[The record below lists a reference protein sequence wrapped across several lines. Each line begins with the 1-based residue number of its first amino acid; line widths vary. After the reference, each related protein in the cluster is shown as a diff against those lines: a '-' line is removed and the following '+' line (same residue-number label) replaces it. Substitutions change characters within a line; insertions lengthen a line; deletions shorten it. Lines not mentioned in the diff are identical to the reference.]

1 MTLEKEDKKARRTG
15 GRSARVR
22 TAVLR
27 AAMEELAEKG
37 MSRLSI
43 PGIAE
48 RAGVHPTSIYR
59 RWETVEMLALDAA
72 LDAAGS
78 NVPVPDTG
86 SLHKD
91 LLAFLEALD
100 THIRSPLGKVLLAL
114 SGLDTQEAAEARSVF
129 WKERLVRASVIFE
142 RAIRRGEIG
151 PDTNPEAA
159 VELAIAPL
167 YLRALV
173 MQSPPDKSALPGL
186 VDTICKAFAP
196 DQPA

>member
-1 MTLEKEDKKARRTG
+1 MKTGSEDKKARRTG

-22 TAVLR
+22 AAVLR

-86 SLHKD
+86 SLQKD

-100 THIRSPLGKVLLAL
+100 AHIRSPLGKVLLVL
-114 SGLDTQEAAEARSVF
+114 SGLDTPEAAEARSVF
-129 WKERLVRASVIFE
+129 WRERFTRASVIFE
-142 RAIRRGEIG
+142 RAINRGEI
-151 PDTNPEAA
+151 DRQTNPEAA

-173 MQSPPDKSALPGL
+173 MQSAPDKSTLPGL
-186 VDTICKAFAP
+186 VDTICSAFAP
-196 DQPA
+196 G